1 MTASTITVTA
11 RFFAAAEEAVGF
23 AERALEL
30 PSGATIRDALASASD
45 TPLHPVLGRCSFL
58 VNSQA
63 TTDTETEL
71 RTGDLLDV
79 LPPFAGG

>member
-1 MTASTITVTA
+1 MAASSITVTA
-11 RFFAAAEEAVGF
+11 RFFAAAEEAMGF
-23 AERALEL
+23 AERGLEL

-45 TPLHPVLGRCSFL
+45 TPLHPVLSRCSFL

-71 RTGDLLDV
+71 RAGDLLDV

>member
-11 RFFAAAEEAVGF
+11 RFFAAAEEAMGF
-23 AERALEL
+23 AERGLEL

-45 TPLHPVLGRCSFL
+45 TPLHPVLSRCSFL

-63 TTDTETEL
+63 TTDPETEL

>member
-30 PSGATIRDALASASD
+30 PSGATIRDVLASASD

>member
-11 RFFAAAEEAVGF
+11 RFFAAAEEAVGC

-30 PSGATIRDALASASD
+30 PSGATIRDALVRASGTA
-45 TPLHPVLGRCSFL
+45 LHPVLGRCSFL

-63 TTDTETEL
+63 TTDPETEL